1 MAHFRTAILAMMFVI
16 GAAPLVFAQSRII
29 ELQIC
34 VDAGAQLGT
43 QQQWMEML
51 ADVGA
56 DRVVVQTNSTGAP
69 TIEESQIGEAVVIYI
84 KGSVDGNRLLLPG
97 GTFSIRDKGGISALI
112 QKLRD
117 DGAAVALAEKK
128 AFGLT
133 SDQLVDLNS
142 TLGKP
147 VNFST
152 KGMATGAALAKI
164 SEMLGTEFTFAP
176 AAKRELNGSAIVT
189 EDLKGISAGTAV
201 AVIVRPLG
209 LVFEPQRRQGKSLEL
224 MIVDSRESN
233 ENWPIGW
240 PLERPPVQVEPK
252 MFEQLALEIRG
263 FALSD
268 TLNAIEQ
275 RTGVPFFYDHNA
287 LARADIELSA
297 VKVTLV
303 TEKISYMVAVA
314 KLLRQ
319 SKPGMIAEIRVDET
333 GKPFLWISTH

>member
-1 MAHFRTAILAMMFVI
+1 MAHFRTAMLAMSFAI
-16 GAAPLVFAQSRII
+16 GAAPLVFAQSRMI
-29 ELQIC
+29 ELQIN

-69 TIEESQIGEAVVIYI
+69 TIEESQIGGATMIYI
-84 KGSVDGNRLLLPG
+84 KGSVDANRLLLPG
-97 GTFSIRDKGGISALI
+97 GTFSIRDKAGISALI

-152 KGMATGAALAKI
+152 KGIGAGAALAKI
-164 SEMLGTEFTFAP
+164 SEMLGTEFTFTPTAN
-176 AAKRELNGSAIVT
+176 RELNGPAIVT
-189 EDLKGISAGTAV
+189 EELQGISAGTAI
-201 AVIVRPLG
+201 AVVVRPLG

-224 MIVDSRESN
+224 RIVDSRESN

-303 TEKISYMVAVA
+303 TEKISYMVAVG

-319 SKPGMIAEIRVDET
+319 SKPGMNAEIRVDET